1 MATRLLLDKDI
12 NGNVTF
18 GLPVCDSMQRIELAA
33 NTAASITVPIGKTK
47 ALFTYSNAG
56 DVWVDYQN
64 TATLPSGSFAVTT
77 SELRPILRSGLVA
90 GQTLSFI
97 CPTTAYVHIAFWE

>member
-1 MATRLLLDKDI
+1 MSTPLLLGKDI

-18 GLPVCDSMQRIELAA
+18 GLPVCDSMVRIELAA
-33 NTAASITVPIGKTK
+33 DTAVSTTVPVGKTK

-64 TATLPSGSFAVTT
+64 SATLPSGSFASTT
-77 SELRPILRSGLVA
+77 AELRPILRSGLRA
-90 GQTLSFI
+90 GQTLSFR
-97 CPTTAYVHIAFWE
+97 CPTTSYVHIAFWE